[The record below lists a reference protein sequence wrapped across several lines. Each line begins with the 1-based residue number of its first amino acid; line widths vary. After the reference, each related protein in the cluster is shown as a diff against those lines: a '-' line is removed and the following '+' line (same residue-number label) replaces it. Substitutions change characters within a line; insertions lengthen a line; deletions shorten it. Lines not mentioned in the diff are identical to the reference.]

1 VKGAVTAPFGQ
12 IVAIPGVA
20 DKVEA
25 ADYQEHFHMP
35 DGSEGGRA
43 IGVNIHP
50 ANGGPTGLW
59 LLVDQ
64 PEYDQR
70 RGSAYY
76 FRVKELKLKKYTG
89 LQVNKDPGEI
99 LVWLGSILLI
109 AGIMI
114 AFFMSHKKL
123 WISLRTDNKGKSEL
137 TIGGTANKN
146 REAFSKEM
154 ELMIQSMKE
163 VS

>member
-1 VKGAVTAPFGQ
+1 
-12 IVAIPGVA
+12 
-20 DKVEA
+20 
-25 ADYQEHFHMP
+25 
-35 DGSEGGRA
+35 
-43 IGVNIHP
+43 
-50 ANGGPTGLW
+50 
-59 LLVDQ
+59 
-64 PEYDQR
+64 
-70 RGSAYY
+70 
-76 FRVKELKLKKYTG
+76 LKLKTYTG

-123 WISLRTDNKGKSEL
+123 WISLRTDNKGRSEL

-146 REAFSKEM
+146 REAFSREM
-154 ELMIQSMKE
+154 EQMIQSLKE

>member
-1 VKGAVTAPFGQ
+1 
-12 IVAIPGVA
+12 
-20 DKVEA
+20 VEA
-25 ADYQEHFHMP
+25 ADYQEHFHLP

-43 IGVNIHP
+43 IGVNIYP
-50 ANGGPTGLW
+50 AKGGTPVGVW
-59 LLVDQ
+59 LLVDD
-64 PEYDQR
+64 PEYDKR
-70 RGSAYY
+70 RGGATY

-89 LQVNKDPGEI
+89 LQVNRDPGEI

-123 WISLRTDNKGKSEL
+123 WISLRTDNKGRSEL

-146 REAFSKEM
+146 RDAFAREM
-154 ELMIQSMKE
+154 EQMIQSLKE